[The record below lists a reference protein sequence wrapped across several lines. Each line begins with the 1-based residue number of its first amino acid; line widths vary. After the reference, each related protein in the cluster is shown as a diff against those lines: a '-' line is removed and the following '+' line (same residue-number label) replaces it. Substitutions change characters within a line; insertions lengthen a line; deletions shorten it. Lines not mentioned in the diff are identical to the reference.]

1 MIIEVFKTHCKL
13 PDGTTGEVCKQLKQ
27 GWLVCNSLGWW
38 ECESNWILENIIE
51 TKTSKMKFIV
61 EGSL

>member
-1 MIIEVFKTHCKL
+1 MIEVFKTHCKL
-13 PDGTTGEVCKQLKQ
+13 SDGTVGEVCKQLNQ
-27 GWLVCNSLGWW
+27 GWW